1 MVSSGRSHLFRVGFD
16 LSGSAGSGV
25 SVSLEKDDAG
35 DEPMALP
42 KESLCCIDRSG
53 AKVDSDFMAATA
65 AVALSVD

>member
-16 LSGSAGSGV
+16 LSGSA
-25 SVSLEKDDAG
+25 
-35 DEPMALP
+35 MALP

-65 AVALSVD
+65 EGSASLMASVGSALV

>member
-16 LSGSAGSGV
+16 LSGSAASGV
-25 SVSLEKDDAG
+25 SVNLEKDDAG

-53 AKVDSDFMAATA
+53 AKVDSDFMAAMV
-65 AVALSVD
+65 AVALLVD